1 MSMKLA
7 NTLALISSV
16 TAAGLLWGCAPIE
29 DEFYTPPVED
39 DLVEET
45 PGGKADTGY
54 LSTLAAELEGT
65 FTSTVKKDVREL
77 SAEERQAELEKIQND
92 TWTARSLADTQI
104 KYAKNRMNADKLHM
118 NLSSSDV
125 AIVNASLG
133 EDGYITVEYQSTVET
148 IVSNEELEEA
158 GISLEE
164 ILETTVTAVVPD
176 DPSRM
181 HSDVGGAC
189 LDAEHEGDPE
199 AYNYF
204 YYYEPD
210 KEGCAE
216 AMASAGIGRVEA
228 KLEIRNLA
236 PPENVFPEYDQL
248 VADGKI
254 DVVAFFGAADHSY
267 KVGDWDWGTYGRD
280 RFVNDLRA
288 RGFSKEETEEGD
300 LYTRTEA
307 GLTETVRVIGP
318 ETLKLLAED
327 TDGLFKRHVS
337 ANEIIF
343 YNGHSF
349 YGSLSVLNDEDLYPG
364 HYQIFVMNSCWSYE
378 YYTKQIFR
386 HNATPADP
394 EGWLLADV
402 VNDTESGW
410 FHNMWAVS
418 RIVLTNVLRGAE
430 TGGVEGDRY
439 YTWNRIAGAMNKLAI
454 ESQAE
459 HNSETHE
466 IFGVSGVRTNRFD
479 PTGNVEPEPD
489 SSRYESDREV
499 VIPDND
505 PAGATDTITVPAGHG
520 QVGSLT
526 VDVAIEHTYVG
537 DLTVTLHHG
546 DQYFTLHSREGGSD
560 DNLNLHIVTDHFAG
574 ADAAGEW
581 TLKVVDSANLDSGK
595 LTGWGIEL

>member
-1 MSMKLA
+1 MKLA
-7 NTLALISSV
+7 NTLALVCSLSLS
-16 TAAGLLWGCAPIE
+16 GLLGACSPLD
-29 DEFYTPPVED
+29 DEWETPPLED
-39 DLVEET
+39 DLVDET
-45 PGGKADTGY
+45 PGGKSDTGY

-77 SAEERQAELEKIQND
+77 SPEERQAELEKIQSD
-92 TWTARSLADTQI
+92 TWTARSLADKQI
-104 KYAKNRMNADKLHM
+104 KFAKNRMNADKLHL

-125 AIVNASLG
+125 EIVNASLS
-133 EDGYITVEYQSTVET
+133 EDGFITVEYQSTVET

-158 GISLEE
+158 GISLEQ
-164 ILETTVTAVVPD
+164 ILESTVTAVVPD

-189 LDAEHEGDPE
+189 LDAEHEGEPE

-216 AMASAGIGRVEA
+216 AMATAGIGRIEA
-228 KLEIRNLA
+228 KLQIRNLA
-236 PPENVFPEYDQL
+236 PSTTVFPEYDQL
-248 VADGKI
+248 TADGKI
-254 DVVAFFGAADHSY
+254 DAVAFFGAADHDY
-267 KVGDWDWGTYGRD
+267 EPGDWDWGTYGRD
-280 RFVNDLRA
+280 RFVSDLRA

-307 GLTETVRVIGP
+307 GLLETVRVIGP

-386 HNATPADP
+386 HNSTAADP

-439 YTWNRIAGAMNKLAI
+439 YTWDRIVGAMNKLAI

-459 HNSETHE
+459 HNSATHE
-466 IFGVSGVRTNRFD
+466 IFGVSGVKTNRFD
-479 PTGNVEPEPD
+479 PTGNVEPPPD
-489 SSRYESDREV
+489 GNRFESDREV

-505 PAGATDTITVPAGHG
+505 PNGATDSIAVPVQRQLGSVTI
-520 QVGSLT
+520 
-526 VDVAIEHTYVG
+526 DVSIEHSYVG
-537 DLTVTLHHG
+537 DLTVTLLHG
-546 DQYFTLHSREGGSD
+546 DKYFVLHSREGGSD
-560 DNLNLHIVTDHFAG
+560 DNLDLHLTTDHFSG
-574 ADAAGEW
+574 MDAAGDW
-581 TLKVVDSANLDSGK
+581 TLKIVDNANLDSGK
-595 LTGWGIEL
+595 LTGWAIEL